1 MPGCA
6 LASATSSA
14 TVLTGTSR
22 RNGEHVRRDEYLR
35 DRREI
40 LERVEWQCFIQAR
53 IDDQRR
59 VAAHQQRVAVGG
71 RLGDAIGGDVAAGA
85 GNVLDHE
92 GRAPDFRKPVG
103 KNARRKVGSRAGRE
117 ADQDFHRPV
126 RISGLRRCRLRREQH
141 KQGGEQVR
149 SELHRSLSR
158 PACPFARSLPSDLR
172 ASVAPVCS
180 ACKAA
185 QTVRA

>member
-1 MPGCA
+1 MRHVFEQFGGQMLRRA
-6 LASATSSA
+6 DAGMAIGKLAG
-14 TVLTGTSR
+14 LRLGER
-22 RNGEHVRRDEYLR
+22 HQFRHGLDRQLGRNGEHVRRDEYLR

-40 LERVEWQCFIQAR
+40 LDRVEWQCFVQAR

-85 GNVLDHE
+85 GNILDHE
-92 GRAPDFRKPVG
+92 RRAPDFRKPVG

-126 RISGLRRCRLRREQH
+126 RITGLRRRRLRREQH

-149 SELHRSLSR
+149 SEPHRSLYR
-158 PACPFARSLPSDLR
+158 PACPFA
-172 ASVAPVCS
+172 
-180 ACKAA
+180 
-185 QTVRA
+185 